1 MVTQQQMYRKIPVE
15 SWEVGAELLDI
26 LSRGLYSDAKDA
38 IREYVQ
44 NSVDAQ
50 AKSVVVTVRGPRAT
64 IRDDGTGM
72 DWDTLRRA
80 RRFGISDKNPRLH
93 VGFRGIGMYAAFGM
107 CERLHITTHQSGASE
122 NLHLEIHF
130 GEMRRI
136 LEHDRLSDNRIGV
149 GLAELLHDYTLFR
162 EEPYQG
168 VDLNDHFTLVT
179 LEGIEQ
185 EYRSQLNNVD
195 ALDAYLL
202 NTLPVAFPNEGY
214 GPTVNECLR
223 EHVNLNPVN
232 LVCRVGD
239 EPGFNI
245 APHIAENVETP
256 QIHWLKDTDNQAIA
270 FIWHALTTKGERIRS
285 QSGAD
290 ERSGTSGFL
299 LKVKGFTLGDRL
311 LLKPLWP
318 AVGGRTLYHHYSG
331 EIHILDHADVYP
343 NAARDDLESSL
354 SKQFLIRQLEDY
366 FIDLNRR
373 ADLTRDILKTQRRMS
388 GIRDTL
394 KSFQNLGLEPDN
406 DPFESYRKSQNFLE
420 VLERT
425 EKDLTRLRR
434 GRRAVQPTPIQEE
447 QIQKLRSELRN
458 AQTMIRKVVRRA
470 GQRTS
475 KTSTLTQASLPEIPP
490 RVALIAKAQKALQAM
505 RESERDNDNI
515 VRADEQLLRAS
526 RLRSIAQAVEIF
538 DDLKATGTIL
548 SEAAEASRKELRTHL
563 GWSPVGPV
571 SLAEALVD
579 SGFLP
584 ANEREQFL
592 IKAID
597 AGILNGLGN
606 RGERYETVIRA
617 IADSV
622 SEQDQLR

>member
-1 MVTQQQMYRKIPVE
+1 MYRKIPVE